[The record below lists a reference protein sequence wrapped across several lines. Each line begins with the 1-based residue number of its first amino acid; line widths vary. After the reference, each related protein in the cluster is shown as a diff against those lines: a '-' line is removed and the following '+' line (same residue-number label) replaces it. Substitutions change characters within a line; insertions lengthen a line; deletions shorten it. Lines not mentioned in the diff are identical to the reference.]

1 MSNRATDGEKIRILK
16 KRARELAREPIVQE
30 KAAEEGSKF
39 LEFIIGLEHYAI
51 EAACVREVYPLKRIT
66 PLPCTPGFV
75 LGIVNLRGQ
84 IFSVLDIHEMVG
96 LESSSRSESAKVVV
110 IFSDEMEVAIVVDD
124 VLGVRTIS
132 VNDIT
137 EDLSFAQT
145 QGLEFVSGVTR
156 DRTALIDARRLLLA
170 ESIIVNEEVK

>member
-1 MSNRATDGEKIRILK
+1 MSNREQDEGKKRILK
-16 KRARELAREPIVQE
+16 KRALELAREPVVQE
-30 KAAEEGSKF
+30 QSAKEGSKY
-39 LEFIIGLEHYAI
+39 LELVIGPERYAI
-51 EAACVREVYPLKRIT
+51 EAHYVREVYPLKRIT

-75 LGIVNLRGQ
+75 LGIINLRGQ

-96 LESSSRSESAKVVV
+96 LDSRVRSDSAKVVV
-110 IFSDEMEVAIVVDD
+110 IFSEDMEVAIVVDD
-124 VLGVRTIS
+124 VLGVMAIS
-132 VNDIT
+132 TDDIT

-145 QGLEFVSGVTR
+145 QGLDFVSGVTR